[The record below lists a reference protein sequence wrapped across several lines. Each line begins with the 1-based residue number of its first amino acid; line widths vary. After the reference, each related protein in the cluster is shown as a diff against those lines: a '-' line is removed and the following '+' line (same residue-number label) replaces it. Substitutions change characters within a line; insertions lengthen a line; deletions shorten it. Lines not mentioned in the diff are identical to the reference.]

1 MTANNRHYTQLSARE
16 FAPIREALQDAPD
29 VPRHILQH
37 LERLEERYARALE
50 EVAHWQANW
59 AAATNQ
65 AQRDIAEAHARS
77 ADCAEHGREIIY
89 LRERAE
95 ILEAELDQERD
106 MRAHLTGLLGALRD
120 AVENAQGESL
130 TLSRNRVK
138 SAVRRVQSALSR
150 VRSKTDKKREAIYAR
165 TERALKELW
174 GSN

>member
-1 MTANNRHYTQLSARE
+1 MTANNHHAQSAARA

-37 LERLEERYARALE
+37 LDRLEERYARALE
-50 EVAHWQANW
+50 DVARWQANW

-77 ADCAEHGREIIY
+77 ADCVEHGREIVY
-89 LRERAE
+89 LRERAD

-120 AVENAQGESL
+120 AVEHAQGESL
-130 TLSRNRVK
+130 TLSRSRVK

-150 VRSKTDKKREAIYAR
+150 VRRKTDKKREEIRAR

-174 GSN
+174 GDS

>member
-1 MTANNRHYTQLSARE
+1 MTANNHHAQSAARA

-37 LERLEERYARALE
+37 LDRLEERYARALE
-50 EVAHWQANW
+50 EVDRWQANW

-77 ADCAEHGREIIY
+77 ADCVEHGREIIY
-89 LRERAE
+89 LRERAD
-95 ILEAELDQERD
+95 ILEAELNQERD

-120 AVENAQGESL
+120 AVESAQGESL
-130 TLSRNRVK
+130 TLSRSRVK
-138 SAVRRVQSALSR
+138 SAVHRIQSALSR
-150 VRSKTDKKREAIYAR
+150 VRRKTDKKREEIYAR